1 MFLKRGSMVRQEF
14 FNLSHAIRGVFAVF
28 ALIGTLA
35 AAEPARQNEDRV
47 SEAVKSAAPAEG
59 QSADFFPK
67 LGVYG
72 EFGPIFLH
80 RQSNRSATL
89 VREALTH
96 ATVLDATSLDI
107 GWKTGL
113 EARGGM
119 KLGDFGAEFRW
130 FNVGGVFRG
139 WSEDAHVKTPV
150 NWEIPTRPQL
160 VGFPR
165 AKTSASLSSA
175 LTNMEGNLSWQA
187 HRYLALLAGVR
198 YMSLD
203 DDLGMHF
210 DTGLNLANLVAAS
223 RNTLWGGQLGAQGQ
237 VPVLTPDLL
246 VGATVKAAY
255 LHNSAKNEF
264 NLTQQFGDAFF
275 ASNRDG
281 RNTWAFELGMDVR
294 YNIFSMVT
302 VSAGYQGLWIGRIA
316 QVTDQMNRFNV
327 INHGGAVGARSLWF
341 HGPRAAIV
349 IRFPE

>member
-1 MFLKRGSMVRQEF
+1 MARPDI
-14 FNLSHAIRGVFAVF
+14 FNLSHITRGVWAVF

-35 AAEPARQNEDRV
+35 AAEPTRQNEDRV
-47 SEAVKSAAPAEG
+47 SEAVKSAAPTEG
-59 QSADFFPK
+59 QTADFFSK

-89 VREALTH
+89 VREALTN
-96 ATVLDATSLDI
+96 ATVLNATSLDV

-130 FNVGGVFRG
+130 FNVGRVFPG
-139 WSEDAHVKTPV
+139 WSADAHVDTPD
-150 NWEIPTRPQL
+150 NWEIPTRPTL
-160 VGFPR
+160 IGFPR
-165 AKTSASLSSA
+165 AKTSAGLSST
-175 LTNMEGNLSWQA
+175 LTNMEGNVSWQA

-203 DDLGMHF
+203 DDLGMQF
-210 DTGLNLANLVAAS
+210 DTGLNFANVEAAS
-223 RNTLWGGQLGAQGQ
+223 RNTLWGGQLGARGQ

-255 LHNSAKNEF
+255 LHNSAKNQF
-264 NLTQQFGDAFF
+264 NLIQQVGPSFSAGDH
-275 ASNRDG
+275 DG
-281 RNTWAFELGMDVR
+281 QNTWAFELGMDVR

-302 VSAGYQGLWIGRIA
+302 VLAGYQGLWIRRIA
-316 QVTDQMNRFNV
+316 HATDQIDRFNLAT
-327 INHGGAVGARSLWF
+327 HGGDVRARSVWF

-349 IRFPE
+349 IRFPG